1 MKIAKYPF
9 ATFCAALLTVAL
21 TTPISS
27 FTNIVWLSSMNA
39 PLGFFSSLEII
50 LFDFQRLGIL
60 LYGIIIIEFAIA
72 FSFAGIVNK
81 YFYKS
86 DYAYAIAG
94 AIVTGL
100 TLFLITE
107 LTTQTEVLSG
117 NRTLIGK
124 ILHCLA
130 GFAGG
135 YFFSKLISKDRN
147 ISFVIRTLGVIFAY
161 GLLGLTLNWAFQP
174 ELAASGFGFNFSE
187 LSLDAKNALIRD
199 FNAFFL
205 ASFVFAILGVITLN
219 SAWFFSS
226 GFLYLFAG
234 VFNLLAIY
242 GYETGFNQIF
252 IFEFIMGAWPTVLG
266 LVIIYHNKKSLS

>member
-1 MKIAKYPF
+1 MKIAKYPL

-130 GFAGG
+130 GFVGG

-147 ISFVIRTLGVIFAY
+147 LSFAIRTLGVIFAY

-266 LVIIYHNKKSLS
+266 LVIIYHNRKSLS

>member
-1 MKIAKYPF
+1 MF
-9 ATFCAALLTVAL
+9 L
-21 TTPISS
+21 
-27 FTNIVWLSSMNA
+27 
-39 PLGFFSSLEII
+39 
-50 LFDFQRLGIL
+50 FQRLGIL

-135 YFFSKLISKDRN
+135 YFFSKLI
-147 ISFVIRTLGVIFAY
+147 
-161 GLLGLTLNWAFQP
+161 
-174 ELAASGFGFNFSE
+174 
-187 LSLDAKNALIRD
+187 NAC
-199 FNAFFL
+199 N
-205 ASFVFAILGVITLN
+205 
-219 SAWFFSS
+219 
-226 GFLYLFAG
+226 
-234 VFNLLAIY
+234 
-242 GYETGFNQIF
+242 
-252 IFEFIMGAWPTVLG
+252 
-266 LVIIYHNKKSLS
+266 

>member
-39 PLGFFSSLEII
+39 PLGFFSGLEII

-135 YFFSKLISKDRN
+135 YFFSRLISKDRN
-147 ISFVIRTLGVIFAY
+147 ISFAIRTLGVIFAY

-252 IFEFIMGAWPTVLG
+252 IFEFIMGAWPTLLG
-266 LVIIYHNKKSLS
+266 LVIIYHNRKSLS

>member
-1 MKIAKYPF
+1 MKIAKYPL
-9 ATFCAALLTVAL
+9 ATLCAALLTVAL

-60 LYGIIIIEFAIA
+60 LFGIIIIEFAIA
-72 FSFAGIVNK
+72 FSFARIVNK

-130 GFAGG
+130 GFVGG

-147 ISFVIRTLGVIFAY
+147 LSFAIRTLGVIFAY

-234 VFNLLAIY
+234 IFNLLAIY

-266 LVIIYHNKKSLS
+266 LVIIYHNRKSLS

>member
-39 PLGFFSSLEII
+39 PLSFFSGLEII

-266 LVIIYHNKKSLS
+266 LVIIYHNRKSLS

>member
-1 MKIAKYPF
+1 MKIAKYPL

-130 GFAGG
+130 GFVGG

-147 ISFVIRTLGVIFAY
+147 ISFAIRTLGVIFAY

-234 VFNLLAIY
+234 IFNLLAIY

>member
-1 MKIAKYPF
+1 MKIAKYPL

-130 GFAGG
+130 GFVGG

-147 ISFVIRTLGVIFAY
+147 LSFAIRTLGVIFAY

-234 VFNLLAIY
+234 IFNLLAIY

-266 LVIIYHNKKSLS
+266 LVIIYHNRKSLS

>member
-1 MKIAKYPF
+1 MKIAKYPL

-130 GFAGG
+130 GFVGG

-147 ISFVIRTLGVIFAY
+147 ISFAIRTLGVIFAY

-234 VFNLLAIY
+234 IFNLLAIY

-266 LVIIYHNKKSLS
+266 LVIIYHNRKSLS

>member
-1 MKIAKYPF
+1 MKIAKYPL

-234 VFNLLAIY
+234 IFNLLAIY

-266 LVIIYHNKKSLS
+266 LVIVYHNKKSLS

>member
-1 MKIAKYPF
+1 MKIAKYPL

-130 GFAGG
+130 GFVGG

-147 ISFVIRTLGVIFAY
+147 LSFAIRTLGVIFAY

-234 VFNLLAIY
+234 IFNLLAIY
-242 GYETGFNQIF
+242 GYDTGFNQIF

-266 LVIIYHNKKSLS
+266 LVIVYHNKKPLS

>member
-1 MKIAKYPF
+1 
-9 ATFCAALLTVAL
+9 
-21 TTPISS
+21 
-27 FTNIVWLSSMNA
+27 MNA
-39 PLGFFSSLEII
+39 PLDFFSGLEII

-86 DYAYAIAG
+86 DYTYAIAG

-266 LVIIYHNKKSLS
+266 LVIIYHNRKSLS

>member
-1 MKIAKYPF
+1 MKIAKYPL

-39 PLGFFSSLEII
+39 PLSFFSGLEII

-72 FSFAGIVNK
+72 FSFAGIVNN
-81 YFYKS
+81 YFFKS

-147 ISFVIRTLGVIFAY
+147 ISFAIRTLGVIFAY

-266 LVIIYHNKKSLS
+266 LVIIYHNRKSLS

>member
-1 MKIAKYPF
+1 MKIAKYPL

-130 GFAGG
+130 GFVGG

-147 ISFVIRTLGVIFAY
+147 ISFAIRTLGVIFAY

-234 VFNLLAIY
+234 IFNLLAIY

-252 IFEFIMGAWPTVLG
+252 IFEFIMGAWPTILG

>member
-39 PLGFFSSLEII
+39 PLDFFSGLEII

-72 FSFAGIVNK
+72 FSLAGIINK

-266 LVIIYHNKKSLS
+266 LVIIYHNRKSLS

>member
-39 PLGFFSSLEII
+39 PLDFFSGLEII

-174 ELAASGFGFNFSE
+174 ELAASGFAINFSE
-187 LSLDAKNALIRD
+187 LSLYAKNDLIRD

-205 ASFVFAILGVITLN
+205 ASFVFAILGVFTLN

-234 VFNLLAIY
+234 AFKLLAIY

-252 IFEFIMGAWPTVLG
+252 IFEFIMGAWPTLLG
-266 LVIIYHNKKSLS
+266 LVIIYHNRKSLS

>member
-1 MKIAKYPF
+1 MKIAKYPL

-130 GFAGG
+130 GFVGG

-147 ISFVIRTLGVIFAY
+147 ISFAIRTLGVIFAY

-234 VFNLLAIY
+234 IFNLLAIY

-252 IFEFIMGAWPTVLG
+252 IFEFIMGAWPTILG
-266 LVIIYHNKKSLS
+266 LVIIYHNRKSLS

>member
-39 PLGFFSSLEII
+39 PLSFFSGLEII

-60 LYGIIIIEFAIA
+60 LYGLIIIEFAIA

-266 LVIIYHNKKSLS
+266 LVIIYHNRKSLS

>member
-1 MKIAKYPF
+1 MKIAKYPL

-130 GFAGG
+130 GFVGG

-147 ISFVIRTLGVIFAY
+147 ISFAIRTLGVIFAY

-234 VFNLLAIY
+234 IFNLLAIY

-266 LVIIYHNKKSLS
+266 LVIVYHNKKSLS